1 MRQTTMRAACVEG
14 IASLTLIYG
23 FGHSL
28 GGLGFGG
35 VARGLCARKRCREAQ
50 RSHILTRLVETC
62 KRFSTLSGNGGSR
75 TADGNLIARDL
86 QAAYINVEQ
95 SNFTVILRFA
105 VHIVADHRCVENGGL
120 AIDLQTRV

>member
-14 IASLTLIYG
+14 FASLTLIYG

-28 GGLGFGG
+28 GGLGFG
-35 VARGLCARKRCREAQ
+35 VARGLCTRKRCREAQ

-62 KRFSTLSGNGGSR
+62 KRFGTLSGNGGAR

-86 QAAYINVEQ
+86 QTAHINVEQ
-95 SNFTVILRFA
+95 SNFTVIMRFA

-120 AIDLQTRV
+120 AVDLQTRV